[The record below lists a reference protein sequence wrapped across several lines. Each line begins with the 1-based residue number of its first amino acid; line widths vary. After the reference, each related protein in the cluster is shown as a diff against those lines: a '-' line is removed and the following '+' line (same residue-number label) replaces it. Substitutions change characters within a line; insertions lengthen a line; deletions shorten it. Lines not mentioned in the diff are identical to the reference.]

1 MAGFLQ
7 ANRPIEHLIRTAA
20 GSWAVIVR
28 SASRR
33 ASVVTGLQPG
43 EAMANAAAA
52 AALSCIF
59 LIDHRLSNM
68 MHSAGC
74 VPRSWGL
81 SALTTP
87 CHYCRAVCTLSL
99 THSLTD
105 RQADS
110 AHSSVELQK
119 KRRKNKKSQ
128 SVFFICPL
136 SPRVAAA
143 AAAVCMSG
151 DSGFL
156 LLLLHQCVC
165 VCGLL
170 CDVTLGS
177 SKVG

>member
-1 MAGFLQ
+1 MEQKLAGFLQ

-28 SASRR
+28 SAFRR

-99 THSLTD
+99 THSLTH
-105 RQADS
+105 RQTGRQTQ
-110 AHSSVELQK
+110 L
-119 KRRKNKKSQ
+119 
-128 SVFFICPL
+128 IPL
-136 SPRVAAA
+136 SSSRKKEGKTRKVKVFSLYVRCLPV
-143 AAAVCMSG
+143 
-151 DSGFL
+151 L
-156 LLLLHQCVC
+156 LLLFA
-165 VCGLL
+165 
-170 CDVTLGS
+170 
-177 SKVG
+177 

>member
-28 SASRR
+28 SAFRR

-52 AALSCIF
+52 AVLSCIF

-105 RQADS
+105 RQTQ
-110 AHSSVELQK
+110 L
-119 KRRKNKKSQ
+119 
-128 SVFFICPL
+128 IPL
-136 SPRVAAA
+136 SSSRKKEGKTRKVKAFSLYVRCLPV
-143 AAAVCMSG
+143 
-151 DSGFL
+151 L
-156 LLLLHQCVC
+156 LLLL
-165 VCGLL
+165 LL
-170 CDVTLGS
+170 FA
-177 SKVG
+177 

>member
-1 MAGFLQ
+1 MEQKLAGFLQ

-28 SASRR
+28 SAFRR

-105 RQADS
+105 RQTGRL
-110 AHSSVELQK
+110 SSFLCRAPEK
-119 KRRKNKKSQ
+119 KKEKQEKSKRFLYM
-128 SVFFICPL
+128 SVV
-136 SPRVAAA
+136 SP
-143 AAAVCMSG
+143 CCCCCCCC
-151 DSGFL
+151 
-156 LLLLHQCVC
+156 LHEWR
-165 VCGLL
+165 
-170 CDVTLGS
+170 
-177 SKVG
+177 